1 LFPHRE
7 DGDQLSPK
15 QVISSLFIVHCLKH
29 ILDGISDHLWL
40 FQVVVVMT
48 LLCDDQF
55 WLRDKVDQISLQLV
69 PKSVGL
75 SGFFIAESG
84 VTLIKTASNN
94 NQSNGW

>member
-1 LFPHRE
+1 MFPHRE
-7 DGDQLSPK
+7 EGDQLSPK

-29 ILDGISDHLWL
+29 ILDGIGDHLWL
-40 FQVVVVMT
+40 FQVEVVMT

-55 WLRDKVDQISLQLV
+55 ILRDKVDQISLQLV
-69 PKSVGL
+69 PKLVGL

-84 VTLIKTASNN
+84 VSFINNASNN